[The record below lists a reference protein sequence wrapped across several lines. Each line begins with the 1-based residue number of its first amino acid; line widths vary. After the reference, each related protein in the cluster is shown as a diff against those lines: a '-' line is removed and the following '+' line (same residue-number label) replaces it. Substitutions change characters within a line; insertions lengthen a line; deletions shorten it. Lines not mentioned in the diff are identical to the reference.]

1 MKRFSKLCVLF
12 LMIFSFAA
20 TSMPY
25 SADAATQKSSLST
38 ERADLEKK
46 LADIDKKISSL
57 NSESK
62 ETKEYLAVL
71 DEKIGY
77 LNEQYNLT
85 KTEISDIENKV
96 NSLEKSIDASNMEIG
111 NINIQIDYAKKK
123 INKLNEAFE
132 GTYDEFCQRMRA
144 LYISGSGTGTLSFLL
159 SSDGLAQL
167 YTRYEMIASV
177 SKRDSALMK
186 EVKEQCDQIISAS
199 NLLKEKQTKL
209 DASVKKLNGD
219 KASLKTEKVNLLKKQ
234 ESLEGQD
241 KEIKAQ
247 QKEANALLINLDSK
261 SKEYGEFRDITQK
274 ELDEIDA
281 DIAEA
286 DKKYPI
292 KPTTTTTTTKK
303 ATTQKPTTTKK
314 QTTTAKKT
322 TTTKKQTT
330 TTTKKATTTTK
341 KTTTTTKTTTAQ
353 SSKYLSLTYPCPSY
367 TKITCAFGAYSG
379 HTGCDFSTYGHE
391 NQKIVAA
398 ESGTVI
404 LVKLLERSYGHYVV
418 IRHDKT
424 TKDGKIAYTLY
435 AHNNDIIVSE
445 GQHVSKGQQIAYSG
459 TTGNS
464 TGPHCHFE
472 LRLGGSSQSCAVNPA
487 KYLP

>member
-1 MKRFSKLCVLF
+1 MKRFSKLCILF
-12 LMIFSFAA
+12 LMIFSFAT

-25 SADAATQKSSLST
+25 TADAASQKSSLNT

-46 LADIDKKISSL
+46 LADIDKKINSL

-96 NSLEKSIDASNMEIG
+96 DSLEKSIDASNMEIG

-123 INKLNEAFE
+123 IDKLNMDFE
-132 GTYDEFCQRMRA
+132 DTYDEFCQRMRA
-144 LYISGSGTGTLSFLL
+144 LYISGNGTGTLSFLL

-177 SKRDSALMK
+177 SKCDGALMK
-186 EVKEQCDQIISAS
+186 EVKTQCDQIISTS

-219 KASLKTEKVNLLKKQ
+219 KASLKTEKVDLLKKQ

-247 QKEANALLINLDSK
+247 QKEANALLIDLDSK

-292 KPTTTTTTTKK
+292 KPTTTKTTTKK
-303 ATTQKPTTTKK
+303 STTQKPSTTKKQTTTKHTQSSTTKHTTTKK
-314 QTTTAKKT
+314 QTTTKKH
-322 TTTKKQTT
+322 
-330 TTTKKATTTTK
+330 TTTK
-341 KTTTTTKTTTAQ
+341 KTTTAP
-353 SSKYLSLTYPCPSY
+353 SSQYLSLTYPCPRY

-379 HTGCDFSTYGHE
+379 HSGCDFSTYGHE

-404 LVKLLERSYGHYVV
+404 LVKLLERSYGHYIV

-472 LRLGGSSQSCAVNPA
+472 LRLGGSSQSYAVNPA
-487 KYLP
+487 RYLP

>member
-1 MKRFSKLCVLF
+1 
-12 LMIFSFAA
+12 MIFSFAT

-25 SADAATQKSSLST
+25 TADAASQKASLST

-96 NSLEKSIDASNMEIG
+96 DSLEKSIDASNMEIG

-123 INKLNEAFE
+123 IDKLNKDFE

-144 LYISGSGTGTLSFLL
+144 LYISGNGTGTLSFLL

-167 YTRYEMIASV
+167 YTRYEMVASV
-177 SKRDSALMK
+177 SKRDGALMK
-186 EVKEQCDQIISAS
+186 EVKAQCDQIISTS

-219 KASLKTEKVNLLKKQ
+219 KASLKTEKVDLLKKQ

-247 QKEANALLINLDSK
+247 QKEANALLIDLDSK

-292 KPTTTTTTTKK
+292 KPTTTTKK
-303 ATTQKPTTTKK
+303 STTQKPTTTKK
-314 QTTTAKKT
+314 QTTTTKQAQSS
-322 TTTKKQTT
+322 TTKKQ
-330 TTTKKATTTTK
+330 TTTTK
-341 KTTTTTKTTTAQ
+341 KTTTTTQKTTAP
-353 SSKYLSLTYPCPSY
+353 SSQYLSLTYPCPSY
-367 TKITCAFGAYSG
+367 KKITCAFGAYSG

-404 LVKLLERSYGHYVV
+404 LVRLLERSYGHYIV

-472 LRLGGSSQSCAVNPA
+472 LRLGGSSQSYAVNPA